1 MTLEGDKSTH
11 GDGGNVL
18 LGTGAESSTAGG
30 SVMVG
35 VGSGDGGIDGSGLV
49 GAGIFIGRW

>member
-1 MTLEGDKSTH
+1 MPLEDDKSTH
-11 GDGGNVL
+11 GNGSNVL